1 MTAAIND
8 FVKKWSQ
15 HFKPN
20 EGKNINPEA
29 IKLSKEKHNL
39 PL

>member
-8 FVKKWSQ
+8 FVKEWSQ

-20 EGKNINPEA
+20 ECKNINLEV
-29 IKLSKEKHNL
+29 IKLSKEKHKL